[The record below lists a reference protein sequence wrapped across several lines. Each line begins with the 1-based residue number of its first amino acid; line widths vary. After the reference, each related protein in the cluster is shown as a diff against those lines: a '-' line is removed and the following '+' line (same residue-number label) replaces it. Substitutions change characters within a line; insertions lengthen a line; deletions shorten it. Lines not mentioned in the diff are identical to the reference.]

1 MKVLGFLLVL
11 LLVPLVASAELAVCF
26 NASRPLGSQFSHNP
40 SVDPTKVTDPNCSV
54 VTKASGQTA
63 SQLALINS
71 TIRGAPAPKYLK
83 VVSGLAVAMT
93 TGEQD
98 AVDADLAAKASAQQL
113 FQDEATTQDFCS
125 SATLAAVNT
134 YLNNINASIT
144 TDIAAI
150 TNIATAQTA
159 MTTMKTQFG
168 LVIQKMARC
177 LIALKK
183 GAR

>member
-1 MKVLGFLLVL
+1 MRFVVFLLAL
-11 LLVPLVASAELAVCF
+11 LLTPLVASAELVVCF
-26 NASRPLGSQFSHNP
+26 DSARPLGSQFYYNQ
-40 SVDPTKVTDPNCSV
+40 SVDPSKVADPNCSV
-54 VTKASGQTA
+54 VTAASNQTP

-71 TIRGAPAPKYLK
+71 TIRSVPAPRYLK
-83 VVSGLAVAMT
+83 VVGGFATAMT
-93 TGEQD
+93 TAEQD
-98 AVDADLAAKASAQQL
+98 AVDADLAAKAAAQQV
-113 FQDEATTQDFCS
+113 FQDEASTQDFCS

-144 TDIAAI
+144 ADIAAI

-168 LVIQKMARC
+168 LALQKIARC
-177 LIALKK
+177 VIALKK